1 MLTLRA
7 LVLAGVLA
15 VAMAVNTF
23 VAPQL
28 YDPRPPIMT
37 GPDLVEVEE
46 WRGHS
51 FATNTWWLNDNVP
64 NARYERTGQ
73 VKLASAPDNALAV
86 GINISDRPA
95 KILGLNID
103 ESRSAVDVTGLG
115 VRDALFIHS
124 KIQGFIL
131 CQVDLFE
138 QQETRCRFFA
148 AWEGDVPTD
157 EPLVFIGVLTERDD
171 KRDEMALVEKGLLER
186 IVGMPVD
193 SLPTLGE
200 TND

>member
-15 VAMAVNTF
+15 AAMAVNSF
-23 VAPQL
+23 VAPQI

-37 GPDLVEVEE
+37 GPDLVIVEE

-64 NARYERTGQ
+64 NARYERVGL
-73 VKLASAPDNALAV
+73 VKPAGAPDNALAV
-86 GINISDRPA
+86 GITISDRPA
-95 KILGLNID
+95 RILGLEID
-103 ESRSAVDVTGLG
+103 ESQSAVDVTGLAA
-115 VRDALFIHS
+115 RDALFIHS
-124 KIQGFIL
+124 KMQGFIL
-131 CQVDLFE
+131 CQVDLFVE
-138 QQETRCRFFA
+138 QPTRCRFFA
-148 AWEGDVPTD
+148 AWEGDVATD
-157 EPLVFIGVLTERDD
+157 DPLVFVGVLTERDD
-171 KRDEMALVEKGLLER
+171 RRDEMALVEKGLLEK

-200 TND
+200 ING